1 MTSQLTTAQ
10 LTEILL
16 RASDRELTICSQ
28 AQKDEWIA
36 EYEDWESNPWKQE
49 HVILDGNPI
58 FFDGEEHELVVMD
71 GQDFRG
77 ISPQVLQQLED
88 EDTIYMC
95 NFVRCNFTGL
105 QLAGTVLADCDFEDC
120 IGI

>member
-10 LTEILL
+10 LTDILL

-36 EYEDWESNPWKQE
+36 EYEDWENDPWKQE
-49 HVILDGNPI
+49 HLILDGNPI

-77 ISPQVLQQLED
+77 INPQVLQQLAN
-88 EDTIYMC
+88 EDTITAC
-95 NFVRCNFTGL
+95 TFVGCNFTGVNL
-105 QLAGTVLADCDFEDC
+105 LGTIFEYCDFIDC
-120 IGI
+120 IGW

>member
-1 MTSQLTTAQ
+1 MTNQFTTAQ
-10 LTEILL
+10 LTDILL

-36 EYEDWESNPWKQE
+36 EYEEWENDRWMRD

-77 ISPQVLQQLED
+77 INPQVLQQLAN
-88 EDTIYMC
+88 EDTITAC
-95 NFVRCNFTGL
+95 TFVGCNFTGVNL
-105 QLAGTVLADCDFEDC
+105 LGTIFEYCDFIDC
-120 IGI
+120 IGW